1 MPTAPPQSVIEA
13 FSASVSHLIQRVEV
27 YEFDGTTPWKPQI
40 WDNLLVDGTVNVSY
54 DSDER
59 RNADIALNNDD
70 GEIDKRP
77 DNFYYDKVLKVFYGI
92 HVDQKPRQPTICI
105 VEEFGL
111 AGQAVKLKNMLTAA
125 GYTRV
130 RVNTTATAYSQVA
143 SFDILI
149 SLSADY
155 AHNLALLTDA
165 YNAGKSVLAFNL
177 TATAGQEPLAI
188 GAAGA
193 STVTAAN
200 GYQIS
205 ATAGAAH
212 PVQSGWTTFTVTP
225 STTFRRITGAAA
237 GATTIGNWYDAVNGT
252 SSAIIAREAAGGA
265 RWLHI
270 QHAEFDQTVLGGA
283 YDQVCGLVGAAA
295 RWLDTYEPI
304 DYWDTQIG
312 EFVFEDIDTDSK
324 DPGLMRVTCKD
335 YTARCLQAKLPT
347 ATTYTAGT
355 SFDGF
360 IKAQASNSM
369 CFKQSVP
376 PTGKTLPKDLT
387 YEADTERWKIMKET
401 STAMGYELFFNSQGY
416 LVLRPFQD
424 PLLTPASL
432 VLSDGE
438 NGNLVDKSSKAS
450 GNRIKNWIVAR
461 GESSDATVL
470 PVWAEAKNDQVGHP
484 ARISK
489 IGPRFDSFTSPLLTS
504 TAQCQETANNLLRVA
519 GLEEFTMNFSAIL
532 FPWLECGEIVELTP
546 DSNDDSIQEPERF
559 LISTLSFP
567 LDMNPMSGTGK
578 RVTIIV

>member
-1 MPTAPPQSVIEA
+1 MPVAPPHSVIEA
-13 FSASVSHLIQRVEV
+13 FSASVSHLAQRVEI
-27 YEFDGTTPWKPQI
+27 YEFDGTTPWKPHI

-59 RNADIALNNDD
+59 RNGDLTLNNDD

-92 HVDQKPRQPTICI
+92 HVDQQPRKPSICI

-111 AGQAVKLKNMLTAA
+111 AGQAVKLKDMLTAA

-130 RVNTTATAYSQVA
+130 RVNTTATSYSQV
-143 SFDILI
+143 STFDILI
-149 SLSADY
+149 SLSSDY
-155 AHNLALLTDA
+155 AHNVALLTDA
-165 YNAGKSVLAFNL
+165 YNAGKAVLTLNL
-177 TATAGQEPLAI
+177 TATAGQLPLI
-188 GAAGA
+188 VGTAGA
-193 STVTAAN
+193 STVTAAS
-200 GYQIS
+200 GHTIS

-212 PVQSGWTTFTVTP
+212 PVQSGWTSFTVP
-225 STTFRRITGAAA
+225 GSATFRRITAPAA
-237 GATTIGNWYDAVNGT
+237 GAATIGNWSDATNGI
-252 SSAIIAREAAGGA
+252 SAGIIAREAAGGA

-270 QHAEFDQTVLGGA
+270 QHVEFDPAVLG
-283 YDQVCGLVGAAA
+283 DAAA
-295 RWLDTYEPI
+295 QVQGLLRASMSWLDTYEPI
-304 DYWDTQIG
+304 DFWDTQIG
-312 EFVFEDIDTDSK
+312 EFVFEDIDTDSE
-324 DPGLMRVTCKD
+324 DPTLMRVTCKD
-335 YTARCLQAKLPT
+335 YTARCQHAKLPT

-360 IKAQASNSM
+360 IRAQASNSM

-376 PTGKTLPKDLT
+376 PTGKTLPKDIT

-401 STAMGYELFFNSQGY
+401 STALGYEIFFNAQGY

-424 PLLTPASL
+424 PLLTPATL
-432 VLSDGE
+432 RLSEGDD
-438 NGNLVDKSSKAS
+438 GNLVQKSSKAS
-450 GNRIKNWIVAR
+450 GIRIRNWIVAR

-489 IGPRFDSFTSPLLTS
+489 LGPRFDSFTSPLLTT

-519 GLEEFTMNFSAIL
+519 GLEEFTMSFSAIL
-532 FPWLECGEIVELTP
+532 FPWLECGEIIELEP
-546 DSNDDSIQEPERF
+546 DSNDDSIAEPERY
-559 LISTLSFP
+559 LLSTLSFP
-567 LDMNPMSGTGK
+567 LDMSPMSGSGK